1 MARSAVE
8 LDFFSMEKES
18 NYAKHENGI
27 SFGDI
32 RSVILKT
39 NTEVM
44 KTAISREDYSQ
55 LALFSPASRLHCG
68 LENGTKTAPL
78 TIFYD
83 GAAAVYD
90 VTSDEAEGILRF
102 AERSKIMDAF
112 SPRKQLFVETFSG
125 DLPFARRNSLHRFLE
140 KRKERLT
147 VVSPYGFPQPP
158 IYGSLAHT
166 ASKSKN

>member
-18 NYAKHENGI
+18 NDAKHENGI

-39 NTEVM
+39 DPEVL

-55 LALFSPASRLHCG
+55 LPLFSPTSRLHCG
-68 LENGTKTAPL
+68 LENGTENAPL

-83 GAAAVYD
+83 GTVAVYD

-102 AERSKIMDAF
+102 AER
-112 SPRKQLFVETFSG
+112 
-125 DLPFARRNSLHRFLE
+125 
-140 KRKERLT
+140 
-147 VVSPYGFPQPP
+147 
-158 IYGSLAHT
+158 
-166 ASKSKN
+166 

>member
-18 NYAKHENGI
+18 NDAKHENGI

-39 NTEVM
+39 NPEVL

-55 LALFSPASRLHCG
+55 LALFSPTSRLHCG
-68 LENGTKTAPL
+68 LQNGTKTAPL

-83 GAAAVYD
+83 GTAAVYD

-112 SPRKQLFVETFSG
+112 SPREQLFVESLSG
-125 DLPFARRNSLHRFLE
+125 
-140 KRKERLT
+140 
-147 VVSPYGFPQPP
+147 G
-158 IYGSLAHT
+158 
-166 ASKSKN
+166 